1 MKKEKG
7 EPKPAFPQYSPE
19 LEQATARIT
28 SPLRRR
34 YRYRLLQA
42 ELQQRLARHL
52 YLLTPGEHLD
62 ARAGRRAHARADGRS
77 SAAAG
82 NRADD
87 GTGDRATANFLRG
100 VDRKSTRLN
109 SSHS

>member
-1 MKKEKG
+1 MKKGKG
-7 EPKPAFPQYSPE
+7 EHNHAFPSYSPE

-42 ELQQRLARHL
+42 EFQQRLARHL
-52 YLLTPGEHLD
+52 YLLTPRKHLD
-62 ARAGRRAHARADGRS
+62 ACSGRRAHARADGRAF
-77 SAAAG
+77 AAAG

-100 VDRKSTRLN
+100 V
-109 SSHS
+109 